1 MPLPGPI
8 TRRTCLT
15 ALVSLPAAA
24 AVRAGVAAHDWRALQ
39 DTLDTFVR
47 ERNGSGV
54 AVAIRYGDDAPSYLN
69 AGVLAFDSEQ
79 RFDADSICRI
89 YSMTKHVT
97 RIATLLLVEDGTITL
112 DTPVIEVLPEFKA
125 LRVAIDIEKSL
136 DARPVSRTMTVRHLI
151 TNTSG
156 LGNWTPSSDS
166 GEELHKLYRERG
178 VTPGSFGAMRTRPGY
193 GPQPASLDELIA
205 RVADLPLAYEPGTR
219 LHYSIGFDVMALV
232 IQRAARMPY
241 GEFLERRLFGPL
253 AMTSTGF
260 QVKTKDA
267 ARLTTNY
274 DATLRGDNSKR
285 GAVPDP
291 RLPPG
296 WHVADDRAVSEW
308 LEPPRYVA
316 GGAGLVS
323 TARDFLR
330 YAEMLANDG
339 AFGRTRVMKVETAK
353 LATGNIHPPGV
364 ADPSE
369 GVGAGSRAL
378 LMGTIIPPG
387 MVGGG
392 GAAGTLFWI
401 DQKRRGAVVFMAQA
415 MYGGPARSPY
425 QKRLFAAIDQG
436 VGM

>member
-1 MPLPGPI
+1 MPLSRSI
-8 TRRTCLT
+8 TRRHCLAT
-15 ALVSLPAAA
+15 LAALSAAA
-24 AVRAGVAAHDWRALQ
+24 GVRVRAAAHDWRALQ
-39 DTLDTFVR
+39 DILDTFVR
-47 ERNGSGV
+47 ERNGPGV
-54 AVAIRYGDDAPSYLN
+54 AVAIRYGGDAPSYLS
-69 AGVLAFDSEQ
+69 AGTIAFDSAQ
-79 RFDADSICRI
+79 RFDADSLCRI

-112 DTPVIEVLPEFKA
+112 ETPVAEILPEFRK
-125 LRVAIDIEKSL
+125 LRVAIDIERGL
-136 DARPVSRTMTVRHLI
+136 EARPATRTMTVRHLI

-166 GEELHKLYRERG
+166 GEALHTLYRQRG
-178 VTPGSFGAMRTRPGY
+178 VTPGSFGAMRARPGY
-193 GPQPASLDELIA
+193 GAQPTSLDELIA

-253 AMTSTGF
+253 AMPSTGF
-260 QVKTKDA
+260 QVKAKDA

-274 DATLRGDNSKR
+274 DATPRGDNSTP

-296 WHVADDRAVSEW
+296 WHVADDRATSDW
-308 LEPPRYVA
+308 LKPPPYVA

-339 AFGRTRVMKVETAK
+339 IFGGARVMKAETAK

-364 ADPSE
+364 ADPSD

-401 DQKRRGAVVFMAQA
+401 DQKRRGVVVFMAQA

-425 QKRLFAAIDQG
+425 QKRLFTAIDQG
-436 VGM
+436 VGV